1 MKAAEKPEEEQAEE
15 EQQAEEM
22 EIDGPTPIKALE
34 EKGINA
40 GDIKKLEEAGF
51 HTVES
56 VAFTPKKH
64 LIIVKGLSEA
74 KVDKII
80 DACQKI
86 VNMGFQT
93 ASTFFEKR
101 QSMISLST
109 GSQSLDQL
117 LGGGVET
124 GSITEIFGEFR
135 TGKTQICHTLCV
147 TCQLPIS
154 KGGGEGMAM
163 YVDCDGTFRPERLI
177 PIAKRFGL
185 DEQQVLDNV
194 AYARAHNTDQQ
205 NKLLLQAAAL
215 MSENRFALMVIDSA
229 TGLYRTD
236 YSGRGE
242 LSARQMHLGKFLRTL
257 QRIADEFGVAVV
269 ITNQVVAQVDGGAM
283 FAGEAKKPIGGH
295 IIAHASATRLSLR
308 KGRAE
313 SRVCKVYESPCLP
326 ESEGMFAITA
336 DGIDDY
342 KD

>member
-1 MKAAEKPEEEQAEE
+1 MKQAEKPEEEQAEE
-15 EQQAEEM
+15 QQEAEAM
-22 EIDGPTPIKALE
+22 EIEGPTPIKALE

-40 GDIKKLEEAGF
+40 GDIKKMEEAGF
-51 HTVES
+51 HTVEA

-64 LIIVKGLSEA
+64 LVIVKGLSEA

-80 DACQKI
+80 EACTKI
-86 VNMGFQT
+86 VNLGFQT

-101 QSMISLST
+101 QSMIHLSS

-163 YVDCDGTFRPERLI
+163 YVDCEGTFRPERLI

-194 AYARAHNTDQQ
+194 AYARAHNTDQ
-205 NKLLLQAAAL
+205 
-215 MSENRFALMVIDSA
+215 
-229 TGLYRTD
+229 
-236 YSGRGE
+236 
-242 LSARQMHLGKFLRTL
+242 
-257 QRIADEFGVAVV
+257 
-269 ITNQVVAQVDGGAM
+269 
-283 FAGEAKKPIGGH
+283 
-295 IIAHASATRLSLR
+295 
-308 KGRAE
+308 
-313 SRVCKVYESPCLP
+313 
-326 ESEGMFAITA
+326 
-336 DGIDDY
+336 
-342 KD
+342 